1 MDWISTLVS
10 FLEGVRTHIWHE
22 KIYILKYLNANF
34 DKYPGKLL
42 DLFFFLKYLAT
53 AHFWNRKNN
62 NCDDCLNGCLSKSFL
77 LIATFLFAIL
87 LFVYLMVFNAIFNNI
102 SVISWWSASLF
113 AILLFVYLMVFNAI
127 FNNIS
132 VISWW
137 SASLFAILY
146 IMTSRASLR
155 QSTRLCQ
162 FMCCNVPST
171 FVVFRYLLV
180 TKRQPCVGQFRVD
193 RFRFHEEVVVFVIV
207 W

>member
-22 KIYILKYLNANF
+22 QFYILKYLNANF

-42 DLFFFLKYLAT
+42 DLFFFKKYLAT

-77 LIATFLFAIL
+77 LIATF
-87 LFVYLMVFNAIFNNI
+87 
-102 SVISWWSASLF
+102 LF